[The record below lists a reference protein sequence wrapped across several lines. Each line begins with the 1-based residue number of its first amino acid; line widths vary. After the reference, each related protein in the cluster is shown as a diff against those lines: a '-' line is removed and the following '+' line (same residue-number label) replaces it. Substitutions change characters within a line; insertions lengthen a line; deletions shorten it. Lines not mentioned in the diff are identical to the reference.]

1 MALRFT
7 TSYVED
13 STAILDDESN
23 SIAVIV
29 KHMAGNMRSRLTDF
43 LTSDGEIVFL
53 SKHLCHDRWQN
64 LSVPRGAS
72 TEFTRRVR
80 AGESSQR

>member
-29 KHMAGNMRSRLTDF
+29 KHMAGNLR
-43 LTSDGEIVFL
+43 
-53 SKHLCHDRWQN
+53 DRWQN